1 MRSYIVIDCIH
12 VYVIFFVLSYFPLEY
27 FYVVLIR
34 FIFCN
39 ISFSSSLFLA
49 NVTLFTLQIFYLPN
63 PDNLSGVGSIL
74 RPISVILFEE
84 VVKTLVLGIN
94 NLSTNFEDRV
104 LDNKFCGYHNKS
116 FVGSAFIW
124 TLHNY
129 FLAFRKTCPY

>member
-63 PDNLSGVGSIL
+63 PDNWSGVGSIL

-124 TLHNY
+124 TLHDY